1 MAESRMRMY
10 PVRLMFHPQ
19 AHHHRAGRGTQPEP
33 SLDPLLNTRRL
44 TVQTH
49 HNTIPRLRRP
59 TPRVGLS
66 SFTACSS
73 CPCRQ
78 LWNAYA
84 NPASFC
90 LQRPRS
96 SPLCLSARLYS
107 QIMVR
112 GRDSEPDGKPPP
124 RQPMEASWKRR
135 KDNCR
140 QCRCTLIA
148 VCPYTS
154 NRFVCSGKTPTVH

>member
-1 MAESRMRMY
+1 MTLPGALLLTPGIKIRRLGPATPSENQNISLKGFHDPPIPKSR
-10 PVRLMFHPQ
+10 LLLHPQ
-19 AHHHRAGRGTQPEP
+19 AHHHRAARETLLHP
-33 SLDPLLNTRRL
+33 SQELPILDPLLNTRRL

-84 NPASFC
+84 IPASFC
-90 LQRPRS
+90 LQRLRS

-107 QIMVR
+107 
-112 GRDSEPDGKPPP
+112 
-124 RQPMEASWKRR
+124 
-135 KDNCR
+135 
-140 QCRCTLIA
+140 
-148 VCPYTS
+148 
-154 NRFVCSGKTPTVH
+154 